1 MVERKLRAAWRRQ
14 RRYFHLRGLAQA
26 LIWAVT
32 LAALDFFVDWLFIFR
47 FRWSGDWRAPLLIV
61 NACVLLWAVY
71 YDWLRHLRRFDDVRI
86 ALQIEHRHP
95 ELASL
100 LVSYV
105 QLRSG
110 DQPAVSQALL
120 DAMRHSALETIGP
133 LDVREIVDF
142 RQLRRPL
149 AFALCAL
156 LLLAAAGVNWP
167 RHIEALVLRM
177 AGRQIGYPTQT
188 RIVSVTGNRT
198 IRQGD
203 GITLTAGVAGRV
215 PQTGEILVRP
225 EGDTSW
231 HRLSLPAGRG
241 AEFSRRIDDMVADA
255 DYYFKVGD
263 DRSAEFRVTVVP
275 PPRFVERRVLIV
287 YPAYTGLKEH
297 VVDDLDIEVL
307 EGSRLAW
314 DLRCEPS
321 VRAAFMMAEGADPI
335 PMELQPDGRGLRHSL
350 PAAAGFKYSFRLVDA
365 AHGFTHDDVWHAV
378 RVVPDNVP
386 DVKLLEPAGDGPATV
401 RKKLRLVVRATDDYG
416 LSKIRLACSVNGAE
430 ETKHLLGP
438 LKGRQIEAAFDWTPR
453 TTMPDLGEGD
463 VVTVAIEVCDTR
475 DETDSRWG
483 RSSAR
488 RLSIVG
494 EAAYLRWLA
503 DELDEQRADI
513 HRAWT
518 EEQTSLSAIQQIKGQ
533 ETPGKAE

>member
-1 MVERKLRAAWRRQ
+1 M
-14 RRYFHLRGLAQA
+14 RGLARV
-26 LIWAVT
+26 LIWTVT
-32 LAALDFFVDWLFIFR
+32 LLALDFLVDWLFIFR
-47 FRWSGDWRAPLLIV
+47 FRWSGGWRVPLLAA

-71 YDWLRHLRRFDDVRI
+71 HEWLRHLRRFDDVRT
-86 ALQIEHRHP
+86 ALRIEHRHP

-105 QLRSG
+105 QLRDA
-110 DQPAVSQALL
+110 DQPAISRALL
-120 DAMRHSALETIGP
+120 DAMRHSALERIGP
-133 LDVREIVDF
+133 LDFREIVDF
-142 RQLRRPL
+142 GRLRRPL

-156 LLLAAAGVNWP
+156 LLLAAASVNWP

-215 PQTGEILVRP
+215 PQTGEVLVRP
-225 EGDTSW
+225 RGDTSW
-231 HRLSLPAGRG
+231 HRLPLSAGSG
-241 AEFSRRIDDMVADA
+241 GEFSRRIDDLVVDA

-263 DRSAEFRVTVVP
+263 DRSDAFRVTVVP
-275 PPRFVERRVLIV
+275 PPRFVERRILID
-287 YPAYTGLKEH
+287 YPAYTGLKDQ
-297 VVDDLDIEVL
+297 VVDDLDFEVL
-307 EGSRLAW
+307 EGSRLSW
-314 DLRCEPS
+314 DLQCEPA
-321 VRAAFMMAEGADPI
+321 VRSAFMITEGADPI

-350 PAAAGFKYSFRLVDA
+350 PATTAFKYSFRLVDA
-365 AHGFTHDDVWHAV
+365 AHGFTHRDVWHAV
-378 RVVPDNVP
+378 RVTSDNVP
-386 DVKLLEPAGDGPATV
+386 EVKLLEPAGDGPATV

-416 LSKIRLACSVNGAE
+416 LSKIRLVHSVNGSQ
-430 ETKHLLGP
+430 ETKHLLGA
-438 LKGRQIEAAFDWTPR
+438 LKGRQVEAAFDWTLS
-453 TTMPDLGEGD
+453 TTMPDLKDGD

-483 RSSAR
+483 RSGAR
-488 RLSIVG
+488 RLSIVSD
-494 EAAYLRWLA
+494 AAYLRWLA

-518 EEQTSLSAIQQIKGQ
+518 EEQTSLSAIRQIRGQ
-533 ETPGKAE
+533 ETPAKVE